1 MNRESGLERYR
12 KIIPDWDR
20 FISACTRPLPL
31 TIRVNTLRA
40 SPQEVY
46 DRLTSKGFSLSRVSW
61 SDDLFYVDTARVSKT
76 IEHWLGLFYIQEAVQ
91 TLPVRVLDPQP
102 GETILDMA
110 AAPGGKCTHI
120 AACMHNQGPLIANEP
135 VGKRQPSLMA
145 NINRLGVL
153 NATVTSYRGESFP
166 MHTLFDRVLLD
177 APCSAEGTL
186 RKESTLRNGATAA
199 AIARLSRLQQRLILK
214 AYDLLKPGG
223 TLVYSTCTFAPEEN
237 EGTVSHLLSARDA
250 AITRVEIPFVA
261 AHGVTEWGGE
271 EYAPDISRCARI
283 YPHHIDSGGGFIA
296 KLRKP
301 AS

>member
-1 MNRESGLERYR
+1 MKRGRGLTDYR
-12 KIIPDWDR
+12 AIIPAWEE
-20 FISACTRPLPL
+20 FVAACARPLPL

-40 SPQEVY
+40 TPEEVY
-46 DRLTSKGFSLSRVSW
+46 KRLTAKGFSPSRISW
-61 SDDLFYVDTARVSKT
+61 ADDLFLVGASRVSKT
-76 IEHWLGLFYIQEAVQ
+76 IEHWLGMFYIQEAVQ

-120 AACMHNQGPLIANEP
+120 ASCMDNRGPLIANEP

-166 MHTLFDRVLLD
+166 MHTRFDRVLLD

-186 RKESTLRNGATAA
+186 RKEPSLRNGATEST
-199 AIARLSRLQQRLILK
+199 ITRLFRLQRRLIVRS
-214 AYDLLKPGG
+214 YDLLKPGG

-237 EGTVSHLLSARDA
+237 EGTVSYLLSERDA
-250 AITRVEIPFVA
+250 ILEPITLPFDA
-261 AHGVTEWGGE
+261 EAGVRSWNGE
-271 EYAPDISRCARI
+271 EYAPEVSRCVRI

-296 KLRKP
+296 RIRRP
-301 AS
+301 A